1 MPQFKCDI
9 LSNFQTM
16 CTRVFFFNVQ
26 WEFLVLHFVI
36 LYNFEYYEKI
46 YRARWI
52 ISVTATESCCYTII
66 GEVWKSHNSSRV
78 SWVKKCCCGFRR
90 CVWRVSWIS
99 FVWKK
104 VTSIFNMWHARFSSR
119 YALPC
124 LILLCGFCA
133 SINHLQN
140 VIQSV
145 TELTQLICHDKE
157 VVSTALIPNAINNFY
172 TLHKLQR
179 EVSLIS
185 ELLLREEIGMK
196 NAGISWRLRI
206 ISPFCIQELLGFALV
221 NQVLRFW
228 THTQISY
235 PLFRGFLPKPST
247 FRLESGNT
255 SWPMGFKNSNIFL
268 FWIFAPKMAKVS
280 SIDFLAGKWNDI
292 ASHAML

>member
-172 TLHKLQR
+172 TLQTAKGSVAHFSRTLTTWGDWDEKCGNFMTASHYFSVLHSGAAGFCTR
-179 EVSLIS
+179 KSGFTILNTHTNPVSLIS
-185 ELLLREEIGMK
+185 
-196 NAGISWRLRI
+196 
-206 ISPFCIQELLGFALV
+206 
-221 NQVLRFW
+221 
-228 THTQISY
+228 
-235 PLFRGFLPKPST
+235 
-247 FRLESGNT
+247 
-255 SWPMGFKNSNIFL
+255 
-268 FWIFAPKMAKVS
+268 WIFTKT
-280 SIDFLAGKWNDI
+280 IYF
-292 ASHAML
+292 

>member
-1 MPQFKCDI
+1 
-9 LSNFQTM
+9 M

-172 TLHKLQR
+172 TLQTAKGSVAHFRTLTTWGDWDEKCGNFMTASHYFSVLHSGAAGFCTR
-179 EVSLIS
+179 KSGFTILNTHTNPVSLIS
-185 ELLLREEIGMK
+185 
-196 NAGISWRLRI
+196 
-206 ISPFCIQELLGFALV
+206 
-221 NQVLRFW
+221 
-228 THTQISY
+228 
-235 PLFRGFLPKPST
+235 
-247 FRLESGNT
+247 
-255 SWPMGFKNSNIFL
+255 
-268 FWIFAPKMAKVS
+268 WIFTKT
-280 SIDFLAGKWNDI
+280 IYF
-292 ASHAML
+292 